1 MLTRAHAR
9 LTPRSRSS
17 AAGRSRTPRDAAV
30 CDRCVA
36 AGGVW
41 GDGGAVTAL
50 DRVFARPADAIKD
63 LVTALRAHGTRR
75 ELAVASCRLLHE
87 LCFRAESQDALLQCG
102 AVSAVVEAMRNH
114 PADAEV
120 ANDGCGVLCYCVL
133 EAEDV
138 VRESAPT
145 RGSRGF
151 LNQST
156 PLSCSR
162 CLR

>member
-1 MLTRAHAR
+1 MRGCGWR
-9 LTPRSRSS
+9 L
-17 AAGRSRTPRDAAV
+17 G
-30 CDRCVA
+30 
-36 AGGVW
+36 
-41 GDGGAVTAL
+41 GDGGAVTSL
-50 DRVFARPADAIKD
+50 DRVFANPADTIKD

-138 VRESAPT
+138 VRESAST
-145 RGSRGF
+145 RESRGF
-151 LNQST
+151 LN
-156 PLSCSR
+156 
-162 CLR
+162 